1 MKFAE
6 ELPES
11 TWHIDSYQAAQLN
24 QPGFFVLNKIS
35 YPFSILLHGSF
46 MAEWP
51 VKSFQEL
58 DLNSLKNLKIR
69 EPEIIIIGVGSG
81 SDSGSNLPSREFLN
95 FAQGSKIGFEFMGT
109 RQACRAYNLMANE
122 GRNVLAALII

>member
-6 ELPES
+6 ERSES
-11 TWHIDSYQAAQLN
+11 TWHIDSYQPAENN
-24 QPGFFVLNKIS
+24 QAGKFVLNKMP
-35 YPFSILLHGSF
+35 YGFSLILHQAF

-51 VKSFQEL
+51 IKNFQEL
-58 DLNSLKNLKIR
+58 DLKILNFLKTR
-69 EPEIIIIGVGSG
+69 EPEMIIIGTG
-81 SDSGSNLPSREFLN
+81 SGSNLPSREFLN
-95 FAQGSKIGFEFMGT
+95 FAQSSGFNSKIGFEFMGT